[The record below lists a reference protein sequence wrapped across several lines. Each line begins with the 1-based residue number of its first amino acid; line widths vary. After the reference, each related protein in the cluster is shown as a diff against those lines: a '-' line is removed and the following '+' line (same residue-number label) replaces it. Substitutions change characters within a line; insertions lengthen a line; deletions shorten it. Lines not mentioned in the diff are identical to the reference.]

1 MSSMITATT
10 PTNGGENILYLNG
23 EYVPAA
29 SASVSVEDRGFL
41 FADACY
47 EVTAVF
53 DGVFVELDRH
63 LARLQRGLDELGI
76 PFDTGE
82 LRSVHADLI
91 ERNGLENAP
100 RASVYVHI
108 TRGVAPR
115 SHAFPDDIVPTVL
128 VRAQA
133 ITVPS
138 AAVLESGTRAI
149 TLPDERWGRV
159 DIKTT
164 GLLAN
169 VLAQQAAIEAGVDD
183 VIFHRDGIVT
193 EGSHA
198 NVFGVVGG
206 AIVTASPD
214 HRILAGVTRGIVLE
228 LARDARL
235 AVDERDWTVDELL
248 ATDEVLMTST
258 TAGVRP
264 IIEIDGRPVGGG
276 VRGPVTAR
284 LQAGYAAFVAGL
296 AND

>member
-1 MSSMITATT
+1 M
-10 PTNGGENILYLNG
+10 
-23 EYVPAA
+23 
-29 SASVSVEDRGFL
+29 
-41 FADACY
+41 
-47 EVTAVF
+47 
-53 DGVFVELDRH
+53 
-63 LARLQRGLDELGI
+63 
-76 PFDTGE
+76 
-82 LRSVHADLI
+82 
-91 ERNGLENAP
+91 
-100 RASVYVHI
+100 
-108 TRGVAPR
+108 
-115 SHAFPDDIVPTVL
+115 L

-149 TLPDERWGRV
+149 TSPDDTVGSRRHQDHRV
-159 DIKTT
+159 CSPTCSR
-164 GLLAN
+164 N
-169 VLAQQAAIEAGVDD
+169 RPSIEAGVDD
-183 VIFHRDGIVT
+183 VILHRDGIVT
-193 EGSHA
+193 EGSHT

-228 LARDARL
+228 LARDARP
-235 AVDERDWTVDELL
+235 RGRRTRCGRVDELL